1 MNDQPT
7 PDETNLVLPIIC
19 PSCSHEIELSM
30 LFELLPPK
38 TNNVEVK
45 DAIVEA

>member
-1 MNDQPT
+1 MTN

-38 TNNVEVK
+38 EKKGEDKINE
-45 DAIVEA
+45 AIVEE